1 MTDNFLNIS
10 ALSKSYT
17 DNNEKINVL
26 SDLNLTLA
34 DNSIVSLLGPSGSG
48 KSTLLHLLALLD
60 KPNSGVIKF
69 NNTDLTSLS
78 DFEMTIYRRNEIS
91 IIYQNNNLISDLTAL
106 ENVAIANICKTNDK
120 KNANILAKKL
130 LVDFGLEN
138 RVNHFPYQMSG
149 GEQQRVAIARSLCMQ
164 PKVMLFDEPTS
175 ALDPEMV
182 SEVLDTMVELANS
195 GMTMI
200 CVTHEMGFA
209 RQVADRIIFMADGEI
224 VEQNTPDEFFNNP
237 KSDRTKTFLDQILI

>member
-10 ALSKSYT
+10 TLSKSYT

-106 ENVAIANICKTNDK
+106 ENVAIANICKSNDK

-149 GEQQRVAIARSLCMQ
+149 GEQQRVAIARAVINE
-164 PKVMLFDEPTS
+164 PKLIFADEPTGS
-175 ALDPEMV
+175 LDQKNADL
-182 SEVLDTMVELANS
+182 VLDYLFQLRKKNRLIVIATHNRDLARKTDLRLTLS
-195 GMTMI
+195 
-200 CVTHEMGFA
+200 
-209 RQVADRIIFMADGEI
+209 DGN
-224 VEQNTPDEFFNNP
+224 VKVD
-237 KSDRTKTFLDQILI
+237 S

>member
-69 NNTDLTSLS
+69 NNTELTSLS

-149 GEQQRVAIARSLCMQ
+149 GEQQRVAIARAVINE
-164 PKVMLFDEPTS
+164 PKLIFADEPTGS
-175 ALDPEMV
+175 LDQKNADL
-182 SEVLDTMVELANS
+182 VLDYLFQLRKKNRLIVIATHNRDLANKTDLRLTLS
-195 GMTMI
+195 
-200 CVTHEMGFA
+200 
-209 RQVADRIIFMADGEI
+209 DGN
-224 VEQNTPDEFFNNP
+224 VKVD
-237 KSDRTKTFLDQILI
+237 S

>member
-10 ALSKSYT
+10 ALSKSFT

-26 SDLNLTLA
+26 SDLNLTLK

-149 GEQQRVAIARSLCMQ
+149 GEQQRVAIARAVINESKLI
-164 PKVMLFDEPTS
+164 FADEPTGS
-175 ALDPEMV
+175 LDQKNADL
-182 SEVLDTMVELANS
+182 VLDYLFQLRKKNRLIVIATHNRDLANKTDLRLTLS
-195 GMTMI
+195 
-200 CVTHEMGFA
+200 
-209 RQVADRIIFMADGEI
+209 DGN
-224 VEQNTPDEFFNNP
+224 VKVD
-237 KSDRTKTFLDQILI
+237 S

>member
-106 ENVAIANICKTNDK
+106 ENVAIANICKSNDK

-149 GEQQRVAIARSLCMQ
+149 GEQQRVAIARAVINE
-164 PKVMLFDEPTS
+164 PKLIFADEPTGS
-175 ALDPEMV
+175 LDQKNADL
-182 SEVLDTMVELANS
+182 VLDYLFQLRKKNRLIVIATHNRDLANKTDLRLTLS
-195 GMTMI
+195 
-200 CVTHEMGFA
+200 
-209 RQVADRIIFMADGEI
+209 DGN
-224 VEQNTPDEFFNNP
+224 VKVD
-237 KSDRTKTFLDQILI
+237 S

>member
-34 DNSIVSLLGPSGSG
+34 DNSIVSLVGPSGSG

-149 GEQQRVAIARSLCMQ
+149 GEQQRVAIARAVINE
-164 PKVMLFDEPTS
+164 PKLIFADEPTGS
-175 ALDPEMV
+175 LDQKNADL
-182 SEVLDTMVELANS
+182 VLDYLFQLRKKNRLIVIATHNRDLANKTDLRLTLS
-195 GMTMI
+195 
-200 CVTHEMGFA
+200 
-209 RQVADRIIFMADGEI
+209 DGN
-224 VEQNTPDEFFNNP
+224 VKVD
-237 KSDRTKTFLDQILI
+237 S